1 MEDRLKNVEDI
12 MKKYNDIKDSLEPKV
27 DENFEKEIQDKKQE
41 LDREERILQA
51 FKD

>member
-27 DENFEKEIQDKKQE
+27 DENFEKEIQDKKHIQNIFNTVF
-41 LDREERILQA
+41 RCV
-51 FKD
+51 